1 VGYSCI
7 VVSPSAPG
15 LTVACRCPKKCRYC
29 SAQRGRMQPSPY
41 LPLPALASRPP
52 SVPLFSETVPF
63 AGPYRYL
70 PRLDV
75 RLAARRNTVAVAVP
89 TAAAATAASA
99 ARLHAALR
107 SSSDFK
113 RGGVPA
119 LSPLRP
125 VKRTWRCCARMRV
138 SPSRAGPPLPPPRWT
153 GRRYAPCS
161 PCSLLRARFLPP
173 LFPISIIMIM
183 SKIMIFFFTIQSI
196 LPFPIAIIFSIY
208 SPLYL
213 RTFISL

>member
-1 VGYSCI
+1 
-7 VVSPSAPG
+7 
-15 LTVACRCPKKCRYC
+15 
-29 SAQRGRMQPSPY
+29 MQPSPY

-173 LFPISIIMIM
+173 LFPA
-183 SKIMIFFFTIQSI
+183 
-196 LPFPIAIIFSIY
+196 PPAP
-208 SPLYL
+208 PLML
-213 RTFISL
+213 EANAAAPSGGGAGVASNAGGGVSNPRARAKELTGTSGVHALTAARSARMRSRSAGRSSR